1 MADSR
6 PQYQAEIVDAANV
19 AADVLF
25 IPVFGDTDALADLT
39 WLADATGGEVAR
51 SRASGEFASRLYE
64 IFQTPVASGCAAKRI
79 ALIGAGKAADA
90 SAERLR
96 RLGAACGYAVRRFRV
111 ESAAF
116 LIRGEINPSVAAQHI
131 ADGFVSTE
139 FDGASYRQDPNN
151 RPAILARV
159 SIVAPD
165 ATATAIA
172 EAVDRGRIISE
183 SANFTRTLANE
194 PANVLPPSE
203 LARRVVEAAQPLG
216 LQTEVLDEEGLTK
229 LGMNLLLGVG
239 QGSASPP
246 RLIVLRH
253 EPAGAPDSPVIGLIG
268 KGVTF
273 DTGGVSIKPAE
284 GMERMKS
291 DMSGAAAVAAA
302 MLAIARLGGK
312 FKTIGVI
319 PSAENMVGG
328 RAIRPGDVLRGASGK
343 TVEVINTDAEGRLI
357 LGDALWYA
365 QKLGCTHLVDVATLT
380 GAVTIALGR
389 HVSGLLGQPQEWIRS
404 VAAMADAAGDRVWQL
419 PIYEE
424 AKEQLRSDIADIVN
438 SAGRPGGT
446 VTAAAF
452 LREFAGNGPW
462 AHLDIAGTAWAETKE
477 PHQPK
482 GSTGVAVRT
491 LIEVAMTGG
500 VPRQ

>member
-1 MADSR
+1 MAESR
-6 PQYQAEIVDAANV
+6 PKYQAESVEAAKV

-25 IPVFGDTDALADLT
+25 IPVFGDADGLADLA
-39 WLADATGGEVAR
+39 WLRDATGGEVAR
-51 SRASGEFASRLYE
+51 AQARGEFAGRLYE
-64 IFQTPVASGCAAKRI
+64 VFHAPAGTGCAAKRI
-79 ALIGAGKAADA
+79 AIVGAGEAADA

-96 RLGAACGYAVRRFRV
+96 RLGAACGYAARRFRV

-116 LIRGEINPSVAAQHI
+116 LIRGGINPIAAAQHI

-139 FDGASYRQDPNN
+139 FEGASYRQDPNS
-151 RPAILARV
+151 RPAVLSKV
-159 SIVAPD
+159 SIVAPREP
-165 ATATAIA
+165 ATAMAD
-172 EAVDRGRIISE
+172 AVQRGCVISE
-183 SANFTRTLANE
+183 CANLTRSLANE

-216 LQTEVLDEEGLTK
+216 LATEVLDEQGLAK

-253 EPAGAPDSPVIGLIG
+253 EPPGAPDSPVIGLIG

-302 MLAIARLGGK
+302 MLAVARLGGR
-312 FKTIGVI
+312 FKTIGII

-365 QKLGCTHLVDVATLT
+365 QKLGCTHMVDVATLT

-389 HVSGLLGQPQEWIRS
+389 HVSGLLGQPQEWIRD
-404 VAAMADAAGDRVWQL
+404 VAAMADTAGDRVWQL

-424 AKEQLRSDIADIVN
+424 AREQLRSEIADIVN

-477 PHQPK
+477 PYQPK
-482 GSTGVAVRT
+482 GATGVAVRT

>member
-1 MADSR
+1 LAEPR
-6 PQYQAEIVDAANV
+6 PEYQSLTDDAAKV

-25 IPVFGDTDALADLT
+25 IPVFGDTDALTDLA
-39 WLADATGGEVAR
+39 WLTGATGGDVAR
-51 SRASGEFASRLYE
+51 ARASGEFAVRPYE
-64 IFQTPVASGCAAKRI
+64 IFATPAASGCAAKRI
-79 ALIGAGKAADA
+79 ALVGAGAAADA

-96 RLGAACGYAVRRFRV
+96 RLGAACGYAARKFRV

-116 LIRGEINPSVAAQHI
+116 LIRGGIDAVAAGQHI

-139 FDGASYRQDPNN
+139 FEGASYRQDPTN
-151 RPAILARV
+151 RPPTLARV
-159 SIVAPD
+159 SIVAPG
-165 ATATAIA
+165 AAA
-172 EAVDRGRIISE
+172 ETISQAVQRGCVISE

-203 LARRVVEAAQPLG
+203 LARRVVEAAKPLG
-216 LQTEVLDEEGLTK
+216 LKAEIIDENGLAK

-302 MLAIARLGGK
+302 MLAVARLGGK

-328 RAIRPGDVLRGASGK
+328 KAIRPGDVLRGASGK

-380 GAVTIALGR
+380 GAVTVALGR
-389 HVSGLLGQPQEWIRS
+389 HVTGLLGQPQEWIRG
-404 VAAMADAAGDRVWQL
+404 VATMADIAGDRVWQL
-419 PIYEE
+419 PIYDE
-424 AKEQLRSDIADIVN
+424 AREQLRSEIADIVN

-446 VTAAAF
+446 ITAAAF
-452 LREFAGNGPW
+452 LREFAGDGPW

-477 PHQPK
+477 PYQPK
-482 GSTGVAVRT
+482 GATGVAVRT

-500 VPRQ
+500 VPRR

>member
-1 MADSR
+1 LPESR
-6 PQYQAEIVDAANV
+6 PEYQSLTDDAAKI

-25 IPVFGDTDALADLT
+25 IPVFGDTDTLTDLA
-39 WLADATGGEVAR
+39 WLAGAAGGEIAR
-51 SRASGEFASRLYE
+51 ARASGEFSVRPHE
-64 IFQTPVASGCAAKRI
+64 IFVTPAASGCAAKRI
-79 ALIGAGKAADA
+79 ALVGAGAAADA

-96 RLGAACGYAVRRFRV
+96 RLGAACGYAARKFRV

-116 LIRGEINPSVAAQHI
+116 LIRGGIDPAAAAQHL
-131 ADGFVSTE
+131 ADGLVSTE
-139 FDGASYRQDPNN
+139 FEGASYRQDEAS
-151 RPAILARV
+151 RPPVLARV
-159 SIVAPD
+159 SIIAPG
-165 ATATAIA
+165 A
-172 EAVDRGRIISE
+172 EADAIGQAVQRGCVISE
-183 SANFTRTLANE
+183 CANFTRTLANE

-203 LARRVVEAAQPLG
+203 LARRVVEAARPLG
-216 LQTEVLDEEGLTK
+216 LKTEVIDEQGIGK

-302 MLAIARLGGK
+302 MLAVARLGGK
-312 FKTIGVI
+312 FKTIGII

-328 RAIRPGDVLRGASGK
+328 KAIRPGDVLRGASGK

-380 GAVTIALGR
+380 GAVTVALGR
-389 HVSGLLGQPQEWIRS
+389 YVTGLLGQPQEWIRG
-404 VAAMADAAGDRVWQL
+404 VATMAEVAGDRVWQL

-424 AKEQLRSDIADIVN
+424 AKEQLRSEIADIIN

-446 VTAAAF
+446 ITAAAF
-452 LREFAGNGPW
+452 LREFAGDGPW

-477 PHQPK
+477 PYQPK
-482 GSTGVAVRT
+482 GATGVAVRT

-500 VPRQ
+500 VPRR

>member
-1 MADSR
+1 MPESR
-6 PQYQAEIVDAANV
+6 PEYQSLTDDAAAI

-25 IPVFGDTDALADLT
+25 IPVFGDTDALADLG
-39 WLADATGGEVAR
+39 WLAGATGGEVAR
-51 SRASGEFASRLYE
+51 ARASGEFAVRPYE
-64 IFQTPVASGCAAKRI
+64 IFAMPAAIGCAAKRI
-79 ALIGAGKAADA
+79 ALIGAGAAADA
-90 SAERLR
+90 PAERLR
-96 RLGAACGYAVRRFRV
+96 RLGAACGYAARKFRV

-116 LIRGEINPSVAAQHI
+116 LIRGGVDPVEAAQHI

-139 FDGASYRQDPNN
+139 FEGASYRQDPTS
-151 RPAILARV
+151 RPPVLARV
-159 SIVAPD
+159 SIVAPG
-165 ATATAIA
+165 APSGAISQ
-172 EAVDRGRIISE
+172 AVKRGCVISE

-216 LQTEVLDEEGLTK
+216 LTTEVIDEQGIAK

-302 MLAIARLGGK
+302 MLAVARLGGK
-312 FKTIGVI
+312 FKTIGII

-328 RAIRPGDVLRGASGK
+328 KAIRPGDVLRGASGK

-380 GAVTIALGR
+380 GAVTVALGR
-389 HVSGLLGQPQEWIRS
+389 HVTGLLGQPQEWIRG
-404 VAAMADAAGDRVWQL
+404 VAAMADVAGDRVWQL

-424 AKEQLRSDIADIVN
+424 AREQLRSEIADIIN

-446 VTAAAF
+446 ITAAAF
-452 LREFAGNGPW
+452 LREFAGEGPW

-477 PHQPK
+477 PYQPK
-482 GSTGVAVRT
+482 GATGVAVRT
-491 LIEVAMTGG
+491 LIEIAMTGG
-500 VPRQ
+500 VARR